1 MFYVNIIT
9 TIPTLVTGYN
19 IPDLYYLK
27 MLRIFEL
34 KASQNI
40 TNGLINKLKGVGDIK
55 KQTIKKIEFFCS
67 LLIFLFL
74 IIHIISCIWLKIG
87 HLVEGSWILA
97 DGDNK
102 GLGDDATPSTKY
114 ITSFYWVVTT
124 LTTVG
129 YGDFKGFTTEE
140 YIFTMLVEFCGILF
154 FSIMMGSINEI
165 FLDGGDSDAF

>member
-97 DGDNK
+97 MEIIKDSVMTPHPPPN
-102 GLGDDATPSTKY
+102 TSPPSTG
-114 ITSFYWVVTT
+114 W
-124 LTTVG
+124 
-129 YGDFKGFTTEE
+129 
-140 YIFTMLVEFCGILF
+140 
-154 FSIMMGSINEI
+154 
-165 FLDGGDSDAF
+165 